1 VTAAEFDPAPI
12 LHALEEHGVDFV
24 VVGGLAGMAHGSRY
38 PTNDT
43 DVAYERGRENLER
56 LATALRELSA
66 TLRGALPDVPFIL
79 DASSLANG
87 ANLTFD
93 TTLGPLDILGD
104 PAGAPRYETLRSDAV
119 DTTLFGVRVRVAS
132 LDHLIAMKEAAGRPQ
147 DLLAAGEYRVISDE
161 LRRPREDAER

>member
-1 VTAAEFDPAPI
+1 VNAAEFDPAPI

-132 LDHLIAMKEAAGRPQ
+132 LDHLIAMKEAAGRPR
-147 DLLAAGEYRVISDE
+147 DLLAASEYRVISDA